1 MMYEDDVDK
10 IFVYISKS
18 NLVIINNGPNVVN
31 GIEMIPIIGIY
42 DEQEMN
48 SYYLQPILH
57 KF

>member
-1 MMYEDDVDK
+1 MYEDEVDK

-18 NLVIINNGPNVVN
+18 NLVIINDGPNVVN